1 MRFKRA
7 IILPLTLAL
16 TACSEALPRVNLSGE
31 TVGAITL
38 FAFNGDSERV
48 PGTMNLGHAFV
59 GVTNLTDEAY
69 QVAGYRLQ
77 PQETVTIGS
86 WSMSGHFGL
95 WYNIENY
102 YMNEKGRYE
111 GRLSLDQDFS
121 ASALNAI
128 NEYLYDHDYWSLF
141 KNCSYLALNLFN
153 LCRPEAERLEVSGT
167 VTPGKI
173 YDLLLDEPEAEV
185 DYLPALTG
193 QIGWA
198 EDDGKGEF
206 IAYEGE

>member
-1 MRFKRA
+1 MRLKGA
-7 IILPLTLAL
+7 VLLPLALAL
-16 TACSEALPRVNLSGE
+16 TSCGETLPRVDLEGPA
-31 TVGAITL
+31 VGTITL

-59 GVTNLTDEAY
+59 GVTNLTEEAY
-69 QVAGYRLQ
+69 RVGGYELQ

-102 YMNEKGRYE
+102 YMNAKGRYE
-111 GRLSLDQDFS
+111 GRLSLDQSF
-121 ASALNAI
+121 ATGALTAI
-128 NEYLYDHDYWSLF
+128 NEYLYAHDSWSLF
-141 KNCSYLALNLFN
+141 RNCSYLALNLFN
-153 LCRPEAERLEVSGT
+153 LCREEDERLEIGGT

-173 YDLLLDEPEAEV
+173 YDLLVEEPAAVE

-193 QIGWA
+193 SIGWA
-198 EDDGKGEF
+198 EDDGKGDF